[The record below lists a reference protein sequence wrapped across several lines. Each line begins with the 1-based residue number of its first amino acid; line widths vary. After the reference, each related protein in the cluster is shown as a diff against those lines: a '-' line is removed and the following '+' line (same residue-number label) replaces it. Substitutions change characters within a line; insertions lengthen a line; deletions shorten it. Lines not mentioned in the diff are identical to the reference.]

1 MGTLLEILKLI
12 GISSIISGIFSLV
25 LQRSLRAR
33 DARQEELR
41 LQNEQMEAQN
51 KALMLGM
58 QALLRDRLLQG
69 YRYYLAKGF
78 ADYED
83 RENLENIWIQYHAL
97 GANGIMDDLRDQF
110 RALPTLPEG
119 EDSSEE
125 R

>member
-1 MGTLLEILKLI
+1 MDTLIEILKLV

-25 LQRSLRAR
+25 LQRSLRSR

-51 KALMLGM
+51 KALMLGL

-69 YRYYLAKGF
+69 YRHYLAKGF

-83 RENLENIWIQYHAL
+83 RENLENIWVQYHAL

-110 RALPTLPEG
+110 RALPTWLEG
-119 EDSSEE
+119 EKTPDG
-125 R
+125 

>member
-1 MGTLLEILKLI
+1 MVALLEILKLV

-69 YRYYLAKGF
+69 YRHYLAKGF

-110 RALPTLPEG
+110 RALPTWPEG
-119 EDSSEE
+119 EGEM
-125 R
+125 